1 MRQINRQ
8 AGFATLLTTLATT
21 APGAPR
27 LALAPTPRSRGRDHR
42 AGVRLRHA
50 LDTLRLW
57 RERAR
62 GRQQLRTF
70 DDHLLRDIG
79 ITRLQA
85 EAEADK
91 PFWRA

>member
-1 MRQINRQ
+1 MRQIDPQ
-8 AGFATLLTTLATT
+8 VGFATLFSTLATAAAT
-21 APGAPR
+21 PGRTFAPAP
-27 LALAPTPRSRGRDHR
+27 AAHGPYHR
-42 AGVRLRHA
+42 AVLWLSHA
-50 LDTLRLW
+50 LDTLWLW
-57 RERAR
+57 QSRAR
-62 GRQQLRTF
+62 GRQELRTF

>member
-1 MRQINRQ
+1 MRQIDRQ
-8 AGFATLLTTLATT
+8 AGFATLFSTLAATV
-21 APGAPR
+21 AVAPR
-27 LALAPTPRSRGRDHR
+27 QARPPIPWEPGFYRG
-42 AGVRLRHA
+42 AGLRLQHG

-62 GRQQLRTF
+62 GRRQLRTF

>member
-1 MRQINRQ
+1 MRQIDRQ
-8 AGFATLLTTLATT
+8 AGFATVFATLATASAAT
-21 APGAPR
+21 SGTVGSPARGTPWRTGR
-27 LALAPTPRSRGRDHR
+27 LLAR
-42 AGVRLRHA
+42 A
-50 LDTLRLW
+50 LDTVRLW
-57 RERAR
+57 QQRAQ

-85 EAEADK
+85 EAEAHK

>member
-1 MRQINRQ
+1 MRQFDPNADLAALFSIVAMASPVIPGTVAWQ
-8 AGFATLLTTLATT
+8 ARR
-21 APGAPR
+21 APR
-27 LALAPTPRSRGRDHR
+27 PTYRSWHR
-42 AGVRLRHA
+42 LM
-50 LDTLRLW
+50 DTIRLW
-57 RERAR
+57 RQRAQ

-85 EAEADK
+85 EAEAGK

>member
-1 MRQINRQ
+1 MRQIDPQ
-8 AGFATLLTTLATT
+8 LGFATLFSTLAM
-21 APGAPR
+21 AAV
-27 LALAPTPRSRGRDHR
+27 ATPERVSARRGRGWHHSVGR
-42 AGVRLRHA
+42 RVRHG

-57 RERAR
+57 QERAR
-62 GRQQLRTF
+62 GRAQLRTF

-79 ITRLQA
+79 VTRLQA

>member
-1 MRQINRQ
+1 MRQIDRLS
-8 AGFATLLTTLATT
+8 GFATLFATSAMASPMT
-21 APGAPR
+21 REPVASYGRGAP
-27 LALAPTPRSRGRDHR
+27 SRTGRP
-42 AGVRLRHA
+42 LRRA

-57 RERAR
+57 QRRAQ

-85 EAEADK
+85 EAEAHK

>member
-1 MRQINRQ
+1 MRRIDRH
-8 AGFATLLTTLATT
+8 AGLATLLPRWATT
-21 APGAPR
+21 ASTVPARGVASPPR
-27 LALAPTPRSRGRDHR
+27 ERR
-42 AGVRLRHA
+42 ANVSAGLRLRQG

-62 GRQQLRTF
+62 GRQQLRAF

-85 EAEADK
+85 EAEAHK

>member
-1 MRQINRQ
+1 MRQIDPQ
-8 AGFATLLTTLATT
+8 VGFATLFSTLATT
-21 APGAPR
+21 TAAMPGRVPAR
-27 LALAPTPRSRGRDHR
+27 RGSGLYYS
-42 AGVRLRHA
+42 AGLRLRQG

-57 RERAR
+57 QERAR

-79 ITRLQA
+79 VTRLQA

>member
-1 MRQINRQ
+1 MRQIDAQ
-8 AGFATLLTTLATT
+8 ASFAALLATT
-21 APGAPR
+21 MAPGR
-27 LALAPTPRSRGRDHR
+27 SLAPAPGWRDLSRGTRL
-42 AGVRLRHA
+42 RLRHG

-91 PFWRA
+91 PFWRT